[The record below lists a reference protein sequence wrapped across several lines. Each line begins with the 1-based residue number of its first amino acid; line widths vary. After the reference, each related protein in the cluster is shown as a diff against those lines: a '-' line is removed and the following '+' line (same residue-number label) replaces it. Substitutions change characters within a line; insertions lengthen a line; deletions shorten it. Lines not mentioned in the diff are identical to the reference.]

1 MSDAKFQFVS
11 AHQREALAQA
21 LADESMRVI
30 VLLDAGG
37 AGVEAA
43 SLVANSGKPVIAAV
57 DGTIESAGFRCVCAC
72 AFAVATEGSTFALPV
87 AMPDRRLVV
96 ETVSAFV
103 SERKRQVPAF
113 EKLLAGEP
121 ISAQEALELG
131 LVTQVVAA
139 RDELLA
145 VCGDLAR
152 EMSSLAPLALRFALD
167 AVTRGLRLPLA
178 EALQIET
185 ELFARCFATDDVR
198 EGVRAFYEK
207 RPPRFLGK

>member
-1 MSDAKFQFVS
+1 MSDAKFQFAS

-103 SERKRQVPAF
+103 SERKRQAPAF

>member
-1 MSDAKFQFVS
+1 MSDAKFQVVS
-11 AHQREALAQA
+11 AHQRDALAQA
-21 LADESMRVI
+21 LADESTRVI
-30 VLLDAGG
+30 VLLDVSKAEGD
-37 AGVEAA
+37 VTTLIE
-43 SLVANSGKPVIAAV
+43 SSGKPVIAAV
-57 DGTIESAGFRCVCAC
+57 DGTIAGAGFRCVCAC
-72 AFAVATEGSTFALPV
+72 AFAVASEGSTFALPV
-87 AMPDRRLVV
+87 VMPERPLAV
-96 ETVSAFV
+96 EAVSSFV
-103 SERKRQVPAF
+103 GERKRQDPAF
-113 EKLLAGEP
+113 ERLLAGNS

-131 LVTQVVAA
+131 LVTQIAA
-139 RDELLA
+139 GRDELLA

-178 EALQIET
+178 DALQIET